1 MDQCAR
7 PPSRGFITENEFISL
22 NGKEEEQMS
31 DLHPVASPW
40 QMFDGLRQWWRNW
53 RGAGSRLTELA
64 CCGDYE
70 VERMAHDLGMPS
82 SELRKIANRGP
93 EAADLLLRRMTEL
106 NLDGKE
112 VAATAPG
119 TFQDLQRLCTL
130 CENHRQCAR
139 DLGRD
144 PTDKAWEE
152 YCPNVAMLK
161 LLDSLPWASRNEW

>member
-1 MDQCAR
+1 ML
-7 PPSRGFITENEFISL
+7 NKLISL
-22 NGKEEEQMS
+22 NGEEEEQMS
-31 DLHPVASPW
+31 DLHPAASPR

-53 RGAGSRLTELA
+53 RGASTRFTELA

-70 VERMAHDLGMPS
+70 VERMARDLGMPA
-82 SELRKIANRGP
+82 SELRAIANHGP
-93 EAADLLLRRMTEL
+93 DSADLLLRRMAEL
-106 NLDGKE
+106 NLDRNE

-130 CENHRQCAR
+130 CESHRQCAR

-144 PTDKAWEE
+144 PTDKAWED

-161 LLDSLPWASRNEW
+161 LLDSLPWASRSEW